1 MKCLTKRIHMI
12 INRQLKTLMMVRILH
27 RSNEF
32 PGKSRIKNDILVC
45 IQQYTLPTA
54 KARNAP
60 IRCTTITLV
69 S

>member
-12 INRQLKTLMMVRILH
+12 INKKLKTLMMVRILH
-27 RSNEF
+27 RINEF
-32 PGKSRIKNDILVC
+32 PGKSGIENDIPVC

-54 KARNAP
+54 KARKAP
-60 IRCTTITLV
+60 IRCTTKTLV